1 MRFVDLPPGDARLAL
16 DALPVL
22 AELRPH
28 LTSEL
33 LAEIYAEGHPQGL
46 RFTAAYDDGSCVAV
60 AGWRLMATTVVVR
73 KLYVDDLVTT
83 GQARGRGIGG
93 ALLRELEARARGA
106 GARTIELDSGVAR
119 EGAHRFYFR
128 ERMAI
133 TSLHFARLLD

>member
-1 MRFVDLPPGDARLAL
+1 M
-16 DALPVL
+16 L

-28 LTSEL
+28 LPASEL